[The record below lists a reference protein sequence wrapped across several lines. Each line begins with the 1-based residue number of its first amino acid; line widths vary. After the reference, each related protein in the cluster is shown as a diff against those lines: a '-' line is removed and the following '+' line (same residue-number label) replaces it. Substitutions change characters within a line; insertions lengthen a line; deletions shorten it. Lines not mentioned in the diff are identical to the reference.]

1 MFTSTEL
8 SQIKQFGQLIF
19 TNPLSA
25 KRLDMERQL
34 LGSRHIQRYRVWHSL
49 DGEPSVNGNLPAIA
63 ELCSHLVEKGLSLW
77 EKGALSPHIE
87 LLETWDLLAIYWLFS
102 KYSQAMSQNI
112 YRATELEEKI
122 ALLYEVF
129 QQDFARLILR
139 IPRKRPTAYSAE
151 KVFAL
156 CHQVHRAFNYIF
168 DFIAGGTSPAA
179 ELRSTIWESIFTHD
193 MGLYYRRLY
202 GEMNQITTLITG
214 ESGTGKELAAQ
225 AISYSQFIPFDPAEK
240 RFQFPYRECFHPVQL
255 SAMPASLIESELFG
269 HVKGAFTGAV
279 ADRQGPFETCHP
291 CECVFLDE
299 IGEVPLDVQVKLLRL
314 LQTRQF
320 RRVGDVELRSFGGKV
335 IAATNSEL
343 AEGCRNGTF
352 RQDLLFR
359 ICSDTIQT
367 VPLRTLLDGQ
377 PEELRQFVTI
387 LAKRIL
393 SEGDVQPFVERCCK
407 WIMDNLGMSY
417 PWPGNV
423 RELEQCLRN
432 LLVRGNYTPLLK
444 AKSLPDFDLGK
455 QMADSGLTAEELVRK
470 YVRTLHD
477 RGHSVLKISQLSG
490 LDRRTVKKHLA

>member
-1 MFTSTEL
+1 MFRSKEL
-8 SQIKQFGQLIF
+8 SQIQQFGQLIF
-19 TNPLSA
+19 TNPFSA
-25 KRLDMERQL
+25 KRLDIERRL

-49 DGEPSVNGNLPAIA
+49 DGELSVNGNLPALA
-63 ELCSHLVEKGLSLW
+63 DLCNHLVEKGLSLW
-77 EKGALSPHIE
+77 EQGALTSRVE
-87 LLETWDLLAIYWLFS
+87 LLEDWDLLAIYWLFS
-102 KYSQAMSQNI
+102 QYSQAMSQNI
-112 YRATELEEKI
+112 YLATEQEEKF
-122 ALLYEVF
+122 ALLYEAF
-129 QQDFARLILR
+129 QQDFDRLILR
-139 IPRKRPTAYSAE
+139 IPRKRPTTYSAE
-151 KVFAL
+151 MVFAL

-168 DFIAGGTSPAA
+168 DFIAGGTAAAA
-179 ELRSTIWESIFTHD
+179 ELRSAIWESIFTHD
-193 MGLYYRRLY
+193 MGLYCRQLY

-240 RFQFPYRECFHPVQL
+240 RFKFPYRECFHPVQL

-279 ADRQGPFETCHP
+279 ADRQGPFEACRP

-320 RRVGDVELRSFGGKV
+320 QRVGDMELKSFGGKV

-393 SEGDVQPFVERCCK
+393 SEGDVQPFVDQCCK
-407 WIMDNLGMSY
+407 WIMDNLGMDY

-444 AKSLPDFDLGK
+444 AKSLPCFDLGE
-455 QMADSGLTAEELVRK
+455 QMADSGMTADELVRK
-470 YVRTLHD
+470 YVRTLHE
-477 RGHSVLKISQLSG
+477 RGHSILKISQISG
-490 LDRRTVKKHLA
+490 LDRRTVKKHLD